1 MLSLIEVKCPHCG
14 AQGQIMLPPLGA
26 IIIGPC
32 PECEGMVVVFCGRVL
47 PLDKEAMVHGSLEEK
62 RDHLLEVLNDFLKD
76 RIERL
81 FEQAQNVEEEAEEV
95 EPDDLEE
102 VSAGFAAESA
112 DTSTQEPARRT
123 FGKKIVVPISEDEV
137 SSFVNVDLKLLDN
150 RDYFKA
156 VFE

>member
-47 PLDKEAMVHGSLEEK
+47 PLDKTTMMEGSLEEK
-62 RDHLLEVLNDFLKD
+62 RDHLMQVLTSFLQD

-81 FEQAQNVEEEAEEV
+81 FAQAAAAAEQASEQ
-95 EPDDLEE
+95 
-102 VSAGFAAESA
+102 GAAEGMEDEDQA
-112 DTSTQEPARRT
+112 MDFGPEARPPM
-123 FGKKIVVPISEDEV
+123 KQLSIPISEEEL
-137 SSFVNVDLKLLDN
+137 SNFINVDLRLLDN
-150 RDYFKA
+150 TDYFKA
-156 VFE
+156 VFD

>member
-47 PLDKEAMVHGSLEEK
+47 PLDKEIMTEGNIAEK
-62 RDHLLEVLNDFLKD
+62 RDHLMEALNRFLRE

-81 FEQAQNVEEEAEEV
+81 FAQAATTAEKINDDRDELEHRLLDEADEMGLEHAEAER
-95 EPDDLEE
+95 PQQGPRKL
-102 VSAGFAAESA
+102 
-112 DTSTQEPARRT
+112 
-123 FGKKIVVPISEDEV
+123 IVPISQEEFD
-137 SSFVNVDLKLLDN
+137 SFINTDLSLLDN
-150 RDYFKA
+150 KEYFKA

>member
-47 PLDKEAMVHGSLEEK
+47 ALDKAVMVDGSIEEK
-62 RDHLLEVLNDFLKD
+62 RDHLLEVLARFLHD

-81 FEQAQNVEEEAEEV
+81 FEQQ
-95 EPDDLEE
+95 
-102 VSAGFAAESA
+102 AAESEA
-112 DTSTQEPARRT
+112 GGLGGLEEEDFAALAGEGDEEEMELPHGDTRRA
-123 FGKKIVVPISEDEV
+123 KRKAAVPISQEELDA
-137 SSFVNVDLKLLDN
+137 FLDIDLKLIDN
-150 RDYFKA
+150 KEYFKA